1 MIEIDPEILIDELEH
16 AALESQQ
23 MEENEIGFLCT
34 SIVDGYEKF
43 LDNPD
48 GNSVQELLDTCI
60 LMIDAIAK
68 WKAFDNHYNRIHSGD
83 YELKNYRNEPH

>member
-1 MIEIDPEILIDELEH
+1 MNNIDPEILIDELEH

-23 MEENEIGFLCT
+23 LEENEIGFLCE
-34 SIVDGYEKF
+34 SISDIHKRF
-43 LDNPD
+43 LDSLD
-48 GNSVQELLDTCI
+48 ERKAQELLDTCY
-60 LMIDAIAK
+60 LMIDAIAR